1 MRCGT
6 TIRRGALASVT
17 AMSSLTRP
25 RGPLPSR
32 VYWVR
37 RLLVIG
43 TALALVLGIGSLL
56 NLGSDGSSRKD
67 DPAAVQVAAQDS
79 SSPATDPTTKKKS
92 KHKVKTHKP
101 TKPPLPEPSGPCEP
115 GDIVISPVVPEAFGG
130 GDVRIRLELSTRISE
145 ACTWEL
151 SRDSLTFKITSGN
164 DNIWS
169 SLDCPAQVPSRSL
182 VLRRETPTWTA
193 VTWNSRRSEAGC
205 PKATS
210 WALPGWYHVAVAAFD
225 GEPAD
230 VQFRLRRP
238 SADASPSPEAGA
250 SGGKNGGKNDGKNG
264 GGKNDGAESSS
275 KPSPNAN
282 D

>member
-1 MRCGT
+1 
-6 TIRRGALASVT
+6 
-17 AMSSLTRP
+17 MSSLTRP

-43 TALALVLGIGSLL
+43 TALVLVLGIGSLL
-56 NLGSDGSSRKD
+56 NLGSDGSSRQH
-67 DPAAVQVAAQDS
+67 DPTAAQVAAHDS
-79 SSPATDPTTKKKS
+79 STPAADPTSKKS
-92 KHKVKTHKP
+92 KHKVKTRKP
-101 TKPPLPEPSGPCEP
+101 TTPPLPEPSGPCEP
-115 GDIVISPVVPEAFGG
+115 GDIVISPVVPGAFGG

-169 SLDCPAQVPSRSL
+169 SLDCPAQVPNRSL
-182 VLRRETPTWTA
+182 VLRRQTPTWTA
-193 VTWNSRRSEAGC
+193 ITWNSRRSEPGC

-238 SADASPSPEAGA
+238 SADASPSAEESA
-250 SGGKNGGKNDGKNG
+250 SGDKNGGDKNG
-264 GGKNDGAESSS
+264 GGKNGGSVKPSS
-275 KPSPNAN
+275 KPSPNTN

>member
-1 MRCGT
+1 
-6 TIRRGALASVT
+6 
-17 AMSSLTRP
+17 MSSLTRP

-182 VLRRETPTWTA
+182 VLRRET
-193 VTWNSRRSEAGC
+193 RRSEAGC

-264 GGKNDGAESSS
+264 GKNGGGKNDGAESSS